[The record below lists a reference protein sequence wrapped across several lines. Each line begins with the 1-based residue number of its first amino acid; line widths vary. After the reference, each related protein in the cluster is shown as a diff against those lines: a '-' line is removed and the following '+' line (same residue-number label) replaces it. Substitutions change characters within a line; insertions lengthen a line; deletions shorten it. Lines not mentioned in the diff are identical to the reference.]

1 MDANARA
8 AQVARASYG
17 RLVAILASRSGDI
30 AAAEES
36 LSDAFLSALENWPK
50 SGIPD
55 NPEGWLMAAA
65 KNRTIDRFRRNARS
79 PITAVE
85 ELPDVEDEMQQDE
98 TIDGPIPDKRL
109 GLMFVCAHPAIDA
122 SVHTP
127 LMLQTVLGFEAA
139 DIGRSFLVSP
149 TALAQRLV
157 RAKRKIK
164 DARIAFEVPLRADM
178 PRRLAGVLEAIY
190 GAYALDWLHEA
201 DTRDLS
207 TEALFLAKLLAELLP
222 NEAEVLGLAAL
233 ISFAHGRRNA
243 RLTKGV
249 YTPLLEQD
257 IQQWD
262 HAMINRGDDF
272 LRQAVGCKVLGR
284 FQLEAAI
291 QQVHM
296 KGAMRGHVDWKAVLY
311 LTEGLCRLWPTLGA
325 DVSRAVAISEIAGTE
340 VGLAELQKIETPIAF
355 QPLEATRAHLLMQ
368 LNRKSEAIAA
378 YDKAISLTVE
388 LATRKWLGEKRN
400 AISAAQIAEGNKHCD
415 DNEAALT
422 TSAAKGDERRV
433 LE

>member
-8 AQVARASYG
+8 AHVARASYG
-17 RLVAILASRSGDI
+17 RLVALLAARSGDI
-30 AAAEES
+30 AAAEEA
-36 LSDAFLSALENWPK
+36 LSDAFLAALEHWPG
-50 SGIPD
+50 SGIPE

-65 KNRTIDRFRRNARS
+65 KNRAIDRYRRNARS
-79 PITAVE
+79 PITAVD
-85 ELPDVEDEMQQDE
+85 ELPDVEDDMQQDE
-98 TIDGPIPDKRL
+98 LIEGPIPDKRL

-178 PRRLAGVLEAIY
+178 PARLAGVLEAIY
-190 GAYALDWLHEA
+190 GAYALDWLHEP

-207 TEALFLAKLLAELLP
+207 AEALFLSKLLAELLP

-233 ISFAHGRRNA
+233 ICFAHGRRNA

-249 YTPLLEQD
+249 YTPLLAQD
-257 IQQWD
+257 VKQWD
-262 HAMINRGDDF
+262 HAMINMGDDL
-272 LRQAVGCKVLGR
+272 LRQAAACKVLGR

-296 KGAMRGHVDWKAVLY
+296 KGAMTGQVDWKAVLY

-325 DVSRAVAISEIAGTE
+325 DVSRAAAIAEVAGAE
-340 VGLAELQKIETPIAF
+340 VGFAELERITAPVAF
-355 QPLEATRAHLLMQ
+355 QPLEATRAHLLVK
-368 LNRKSEAIAA
+368 LGRKSEAIAA
-378 YDKAISLTVE
+378 YDTAISLTVE
-388 LATRKWLGEKRN
+388 PAIRKWLGEKRN
-400 AISAAQIAEGNKHCD
+400 AMSAAAMNARGQSHVSNA
-415 DNEAALT
+415 
-422 TSAAKGDERRV
+422 
-433 LE
+433 

>member
-17 RLVAILASRSGDI
+17 RLVAILAARNGDI

-36 LSDAFLSALENWPK
+36 LSDALLAALETWPK

-55 NPEGWLMAAA
+55 SPEAWLMAAA
-65 KNRTIDRFRRNARS
+65 KNRTIDRYRRNARS

-85 ELPDVEDEMQQDE
+85 ELPDVEEAMQQDE
-98 TIDGPIPDKRL
+98 TIDGPIPDRRL
-109 GLMFVCAHPAIDA
+109 ALMFVCAHPAIDA

-164 DARIAFEVPLRADM
+164 DARIAFEVPIRADM
-178 PRRLAGVLEAIY
+178 PARLAGVLEAIY
-190 GAYALDWLHEA
+190 GAYALDWLHEQDA
-201 DTRDLS
+201 RDLS
-207 TEALFLAKLLAELLP
+207 AEALFLANLLAELLP
-222 NEAEVLGLAAL
+222 LEAEVLGLAAL
-233 ISFAHGRRNA
+233 ISFAHARRKA
-243 RLTKGV
+243 RLTNGL

-257 IQQWD
+257 MKRWD
-262 HAMINRGDDF
+262 HAMINAGDEHLRGAF
-272 LRQAVGCKVLGR
+272 ACKVLGR

-296 KGAMRGHVDWKAVLY
+296 KGVMAAQMDWRAVLY
-311 LTEGLCRLWPTLGA
+311 LTEGLCRLWPTTGA
-325 DVSRAVAISEIAGTE
+325 EVSRAAAIAEVAGADAGLGELLKISTS
-340 VGLAELQKIETPIAF
+340 QMF
-355 QPLEATRAHLLMQ
+355 QPFEATRAHLLAK
-368 LNRKSEAIAA
+368 LGRSAEAASA
-378 YDKAISLTVE
+378 YDNAISLTME
-388 LATRKWLGEKRN
+388 PATRNWLQVKRQ
-400 AISAAQIAEGNKHCD
+400 AIAEKT
-415 DNEAALT
+415 LI
-422 TSAAKGDERRV
+422 
-433 LE
+433 

>member
-17 RLVAILASRSGDI
+17 RLVAVLAARSGDI

-36 LSDAFLSALENWPK
+36 LSDAFLAALETWPK

-65 KNRTIDRFRRNARS
+65 KNRTIDRYRRNARS

-85 ELPDVEDEMQQDE
+85 ELPDVEDDMHHDE
-98 TIDGPIPDKRL
+98 TIDGPIPDQRL
-109 GLMFVCAHPAIDA
+109 ALMFVCAHPAIDA

-164 DARIAFEVPLRADM
+164 DTRISFEVPLRAEM
-178 PRRLAGVLEAIY
+178 PARLVGVLEAIY
-190 GAYALDWLHEA
+190 GAYALDWLHESDA
-201 DTRDLS
+201 RDLS
-207 TEALFLAKLLAELLP
+207 TEALFLAKLLADLLP
-222 NEAEVLGLAAL
+222 REAEVLGLAAL
-233 ISFAHGRRNA
+233 ICFAHGRRKA
-243 RLTKGV
+243 RLTNGV

-257 IQQWD
+257 VTLWD
-262 HAMINRGDDF
+262 DGLINKGDIF
-272 LRQAVGCKVLGR
+272 LRQAAGLKVLGR

-296 KGAMRGHVDWKAVLY
+296 KGVIAEQVDWKAILY
-311 LTEGLCRLWPTLGA
+311 LTEGLCRLWPTTGA
-325 DVSRAVAISEIAGTE
+325 EVSRAAAIAE
-340 VGLAELQKIETPIAF
+340 VMGAEQGLAELTKITTTQMF
-355 QPLEATRAHLLMQ
+355 QPLEATRAHLLSK
-368 LNRKSEAIAA
+368 LGRVENALVAYDNAIAM
-378 YDKAISLTVE
+378 TVE
-388 LATRKWLGEKRN
+388 AATRKWLLAKR
-400 AISAAQIAEGNKHCD
+400 SEMVVG
-415 DNEAALT
+415 
-422 TSAAKGDERRV
+422 
-433 LE
+433 

>member
-1 MDANARA
+1 MPGRAIWQNRSPRLGDGLDLVDAQARA

-17 RLVAILASRSGDI
+17 RLVAILAARNGDI

-36 LSDAFLSALENWPK
+36 LSDAFLAALETWPK
-50 SGIPD
+50 SGIPE

-65 KNRTIDRFRRNARS
+65 KNRTIDRYRRNARS

-98 TIDGPIPDKRL
+98 TIDGPIPDQRL
-109 GLMFVCAHPAIDA
+109 ALMFVCAHPAIDA

-164 DARIAFEVPLRADM
+164 EARIAFEVPLRAEM
-178 PRRLAGVLEAIY
+178 PERLAGVLEAIY
-190 GAYALDWLHEA
+190 GAYALDWLHEP
-201 DTRDLS
+201 DSRDLS

-222 NEAEVLGLAAL
+222 REAEVLGLAAL

-243 RLTKGV
+243 RLTNGV
-249 YTPLLEQD
+249 YTPLLEQNV
-257 IQQWD
+257 QHWD
-262 HAMINRGDDF
+262 HALIKAGDEL
-272 LRQAVGCKVLGR
+272 LRQASNLKVLGR

-296 KGAMRGHVDWKAVLY
+296 KGVMAGQVDWKAVLY
-311 LTEGLCRLWPTLGA
+311 LTEGLCRMWPTTGA
-325 DVSRAVAISEIAGTE
+325 EVSRAAAIAE
-340 VGLAELQKIETPIAF
+340 VMGAEQGLGELMKISTAQLF
-355 QPLEATRAHLLMQ
+355 QPLEATRAHLLSR
-368 LNRKSEAIAA
+368 LGRIEEAQVA
-378 YDKAISLTVE
+378 YDTAMSLTIE
-388 LATRKWLGEKRN
+388 PTTRKWLQARRN
-400 AISAAQIAEGNKHCD
+400 NC
-415 DNEAALT
+415 NP
-422 TSAAKGDERRV
+422 
-433 LE
+433 